1 MKIGILTFHNA
12 HNYGAALQAYALKKY
27 LIKKGFEVECINYIN
42 KNIEEGYLFKRKN
55 NIKIGG
61 FRTTK
66 KWIKRQIEISIGK
79 KEYECRWKKFDSFI
93 YNYLTRK
100 DKFYNKKDESLNKYD
115 IIICG
120 SDQIWNNNLTN
131 GFDDLY
137 FANIKTKAKKIAYAA
152 SIGKAKFNK
161 EEEKKFLKLIKNFN
175 YISVRELNLKEYIEK
190 NSQLKVNVVVDPT
203 LLLEKE
209 DYEPIFL
216 KNRIEKEKYLLQ
228 YTMFE
233 DKNIDEIAHAIAKE
247 NGLNI
252 KEIRYSKNILKKGTG
267 QLLDV
272 GVEEFLSYI
281 NNAEYVVTNSYH
293 GTIFSLL
300 FNKNFY
306 AVKNKGGNVR
316 IENLLDLL
324 NLEKR
329 YIEKKEE
336 TDNQSFI
343 DYDNVERK
351 LIELKKESKSFLD
364 RAINSN
370 NGGDKTCI

>member
-1 MKIGILTFHNA
+1 M
-12 HNYGAALQAYALKKY
+12 
-27 LIKKGFEVECINYIN
+27 IN
-42 KNIEEGYLFKRKN
+42 ER
-55 NIKIGG
+55 
-61 FRTTK
+61 
-66 KWIKRQIEISIGK
+66 
-79 KEYECRWKKFDSFI
+79 
-93 YNYLTRK
+93 
-100 DKFYNKKDESLNKYD
+100 
-115 IIICG
+115 
-120 SDQIWNNNLTN
+120 
-131 GFDDLY
+131 
-137 FANIKTKAKKIAYAA
+137 
-152 SIGKAKFNK
+152 
-161 EEEKKFLKLIKNFN
+161 
-175 YISVRELNLKEYIEK
+175 
-190 NSQLKVNVVVDPT
+190 
-203 LLLEKE
+203 
-209 DYEPIFL
+209 
-216 KNRIEKEKYLLQ
+216 
-228 YTMFE
+228 
-233 DKNIDEIAHAIAKE
+233 
-247 NGLNI
+247 
-252 KEIRYSKNILKKGTG
+252 
-267 QLLDV
+267 
-272 GVEEFLSYI
+272 EEFLSYI